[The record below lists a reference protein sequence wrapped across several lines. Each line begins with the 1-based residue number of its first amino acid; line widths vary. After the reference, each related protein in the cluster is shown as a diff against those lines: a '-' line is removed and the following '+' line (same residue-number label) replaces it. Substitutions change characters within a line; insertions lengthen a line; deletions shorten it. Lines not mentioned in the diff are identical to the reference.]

1 MAIQKAVSSRTAAL
15 DATKVLAN
23 SGFLRIYSGAAPDPD
38 SAPGTLLAELDFSVT
53 AFGATTD
60 DGTNSSATANAI
72 TDEASAP
79 ATGTASY
86 YRVYQSDGTT
96 VAWQGDSITTTGG
109 GGDLE
114 LNTLTITTGLP
125 VSISS
130 FVARFEQI
138 R

>member
-1 MAIQKAVSSRTAAL
+1 MAIEIAVAARTAAI
-15 DATKVLAN
+15 DAVKILAN
-23 SGFLRIYSGAAPDPD
+23 TGFIRIFSGAPPDPD
-38 SAPGTLLAELDFSVT
+38 SAPGTLLAELDFIAT

-72 TDEASAP
+72 TQEASAP

-86 YRVYQSDGTT
+86 YRVLQSNGTT
-96 VAWQGDSITTTGG
+96 VAWQGNSITTTGG

-125 VSISS
+125 VDITS